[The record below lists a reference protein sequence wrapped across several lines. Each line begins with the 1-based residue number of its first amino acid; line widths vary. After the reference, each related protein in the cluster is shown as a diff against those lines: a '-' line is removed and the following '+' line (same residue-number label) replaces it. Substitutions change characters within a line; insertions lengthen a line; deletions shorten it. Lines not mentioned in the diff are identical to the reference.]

1 MTTNPH
7 RHPHVCLRACV
18 RAYLVQ
24 GRGGG
29 ERPLEG
35 VHHDGHLYLFK
46 GFGVVKSDGRA
57 VRAPLDL
64 PIHPPT
70 TVSIAPNVYGRT
82 LPLLYSSAVGALGP
96 VNLGGKRRPI
106 CFWVG
111 NGFGVW
117 SERRAYT
124 QRNNDGQTHAKD
136 WVRVPH
142 IRIAHIK
149 KAPKPPTTPR
159 AYLERVFHGHAL
171 LQALEPL
178 GVDRRRVLVVR
189 RVLCCVLED

>member
-1 MTTNPH
+1 MTNDHQSASTPA
-7 RHPHVCLRACV
+7 CLPTCV

-142 IRIAHIK
+142 IRIANIK
-149 KAPKPPTTPR
+149 KSTQTPDHPT
-159 AYLERVFHGHAL
+159 
-171 LQALEPL
+171 
-178 GVDRRRVLVVR
+178 
-189 RVLCCVLED
+189 CVP